1 MITEAKEGK
10 CIIFSAPSGAG
21 KTTIV
26 RALLAEMNQLAFSIS
41 ACSRAPRG
49 TEKDGVDYHF
59 IGVEEFQA
67 KILQNDFV
75 EWEEVYTN
83 NYYGTLKSELSRI
96 WDSRQIVVF
105 DVDVIGG
112 LHLKEIFKENALAI
126 FIKPPN
132 QDILE
137 DRLRKRNTETEDKI
151 QIRIKKAKD
160 EVLRA
165 GEFDAIIENDIL
177 EQAVDSAS
185 KQVLKFLSR

>member
-1 MITEAKEGK
+1 MINNAKEGK

-41 ACSRAPRG
+41 ACSREPRG
-49 TEKDGVDYHF
+49 VEKDGVDYYF
-59 IGVEEFQA
+59 IGIEEFQA
-67 KILQNDFV
+67 KILQDDFV

-96 WDSRQIVVF
+96 WDSGKTVVF

-112 LHLKEIFKENALAI
+112 LHLKEIFKVNALAI

-132 QDILE
+132 QDVLE

-151 QIRIKKAKD
+151 QIRIKKAKE

-165 GEFDAIIENDIL
+165 GEFDTIIENDIL
-177 EQAVDSAS
+177 EQAIASACE
-185 KQVLKFLSR
+185 QVLKFLSR

>member
-1 MITEAKEGK
+1 MTREVKEGK

-41 ACSRAPRG
+41 ACSREPREV
-49 TEKDGVDYHF
+49 EKDGVDYHF
-59 IGVEEFQA
+59 IGIEEFQS
-67 KILQNDFV
+67 KILKNDFV

-83 NYYGTLKSELSRI
+83 NYYGTLKSELTRI
-96 WDSRQIVVF
+96 WNLGKTVVF

-132 QDILE
+132 QDVLE
-137 DRLRKRNTETEDKI
+137 ERLRKRNTESEDKI
-151 QIRIKKAKD
+151 QIRIKKAKE

-165 GEFDAIIENDIL
+165 GEFDTIIENDIL
-177 EQAVDSAS
+177 EQAIASARE
-185 KQVLKFLSR
+185 QVLKFLSR

>member
-1 MITEAKEGK
+1 M
-10 CIIFSAPSGAG
+10 
-21 KTTIV
+21 

-41 ACSRAPRG
+41 ACSREPRG
-49 TEKDGVDYHF
+49 VEKDGVDYYF
-59 IGVEEFQA
+59 IGIEEFQA
-67 KILQNDFV
+67 KILQDDFV

-96 WDSRQIVVF
+96 WDSGKTVVF

-112 LHLKEIFKENALAI
+112 LHLKEIFKVNALAI

-132 QDILE
+132 QDVLE

-151 QIRIKKAKD
+151 QIRIKKAKE

-165 GEFDAIIENDIL
+165 GKFDAIIENDIL
-177 EQAVDSAS
+177 EQAIAS
-185 KQVLKFLSR
+185 VREQVLKFLSR

>member
-1 MITEAKEGK
+1 MTQEVKEGK

-49 TEKDGVDYHF
+49 KEKAGVDYHF
-59 IGVEEFQA
+59 ISLEEFQA
-67 KILQNDFV
+67 KILQDDFV

-96 WDSRQIVVF
+96 WDSGKTVVF

-112 LHLKEIFKENALAI
+112 LHLKEIFKTNALAI

-132 QDILE
+132 QEVLE
-137 DRLRKRNTETEDKI
+137 DRLRKRNTESEGNL
-151 QIRIKKAKD
+151 QIRIKKAKE

-165 GEFDAIIENDIL
+165 EEFDCVIENDQL
-177 EQAVDSAS
+177 ELAIAAANE
-185 KQVLKFLSR
+185 QVLKFLSR

>member
-1 MITEAKEGK
+1 MTQEVKEGK

-26 RALLAEMNQLAFSIS
+26 RALLAEIEYLSFSIS

-49 TEKDGVDYHF
+49 KEKSGVDYYF
-59 IGVEEFQA
+59 ISVEEFQA
-67 KILQNDFV
+67 KIRQNDFV

-96 WDSRQIVVF
+96 WDSGKTVVF

-132 QDILE
+132 QDVLE

-151 QIRIKKAKD
+151 QIRIKKAKE
-160 EVLRA
+160 EVLRSE
-165 GEFDAIIENDIL
+165 EFDCVIENDQLQLAIADAR
-177 EQAVDSAS
+177 E
-185 KQVLKFLSR
+185 QVLKFLSL

>member
-1 MITEAKEGK
+1 MKTEAKGGK

-26 RALLAEMNQLAFSIS
+26 RALLAEIDYLSFSIS

-49 TEKDGVDYHF
+49 KEKDGVDYYF
-59 IGVEEFQA
+59 ISVEEFQA
-67 KILQNDFV
+67 KIRQNDFI

-83 NYYGTLKSELSRI
+83 NYYGTLKSELVRI
-96 WDSRQIVVF
+96 WNSGKIVVF

-112 LHLKEIFKENALAI
+112 LHLKEIFKNNALAI

-137 DRLRKRNTETEDKI
+137 YRLRKRNTESEDNLK
-151 QIRIKKAKD
+151 IRIKKAKE

-165 GEFDAIIENDIL
+165 KEFDCVIENDQL
-177 EQAVDSAS
+177 ELAITAARE
-185 KQVLKFLSR
+185 QVLKFLGT

>member
-1 MITEAKEGK
+1 MINEAKEGK

-41 ACSRAPRG
+41 ACSREPRG
-49 TEKDGVDYHF
+49 VEKDGLDYYF
-59 IGVEEFQA
+59 ISVEEFQA

-75 EWEEVYTN
+75 EWEEVYSN
-83 NYYGTLKSELSRI
+83 NYYGTLKSELAHI
-96 WDSRQIVVF
+96 WNLGKTVVF

-112 LHLKEIFKENALAI
+112 LHLKEIFKTNALAI

-132 QDILE
+132 QEVLE
-137 DRLRKRNTETEDKI
+137 DRLRKRNTESEGNL
-151 QIRIKKAKD
+151 QIRIKKATE

-165 GEFDAIIENDIL
+165 EEFDCVIENDQL
-177 EQAVDSAS
+177 ELAIAAARE
-185 KQVLKFLSR
+185 QVLKFLSR

>member
-1 MITEAKEGK
+1 MINKAKEGK

-41 ACSRAPRG
+41 ACSREPRG
-49 TEKDGVDYHF
+49 VEKDGVDYHF
-59 IGVEEFQA
+59 IGIEEFQA

-83 NYYGTLKSELSRI
+83 NYYGTLKSELARI
-96 WDSRQIVVF
+96 WNSGKTVVF

-112 LHLKEIFKENALAI
+112 LHLKEIFKGNALAI

-132 QDILE
+132 QDVLE

-151 QIRIKKAKD
+151 QIRIKKAKE

-165 GEFDAIIENDIL
+165 GEFDTIIENDIL
-177 EQAVDSAS
+177 EQAIASARE
-185 KQVLKFLSR
+185 QVLKFLSR

>member
-1 MITEAKEGK
+1 MITEGKEGK

-59 IGVEEFQA
+59 ISVEEFQA
-67 KILQNDFV
+67 KILENDFV

-83 NYYGTLKSELSRI
+83 NYYGTLKSELARI
-96 WDSRQIVVF
+96 WNSGKTVVF

-132 QDILE
+132 QSVLE
-137 DRLRKRNTETEDKI
+137 NRLRKRNTESEGSL

-165 GEFDAIIENDIL
+165 EEFDTIIENDIL
-177 EQAVDSAS
+177 EQAVDSARE
-185 KQVLKFLSR
+185 QVLKFLLR

>member
-1 MITEAKEGK
+1 MINNAKEGK

-41 ACSRAPRG
+41 ACSREPRG
-49 TEKDGVDYHF
+49 VEKDGVDYHF
-59 IGVEEFQA
+59 IGIEEFQA

-83 NYYGTLKSELSRI
+83 NYYGTLKSELASI
-96 WDSRQIVVF
+96 WNSGKTVVF

-112 LHLKEIFKENALAI
+112 LHLKEIFKGNALAI

-132 QDILE
+132 QDVLE

-151 QIRIKKAKD
+151 KIRINKAKE

-177 EQAVDSAS
+177 EQAIASARE
-185 KQVLKFLSR
+185 QVLKFLSL

>member
-1 MITEAKEGK
+1 MTQEVKEGK

-26 RALLAEMNQLAFSIS
+26 RALLAEIDYLSFSIS

-49 TEKDGVDYHF
+49 KEKDGVDYHF
-59 IGVEEFQA
+59 ISVEGFQA
-67 KILQNDFV
+67 KILQNEFV
-75 EWEEVYTN
+75 EWEEVYSS

-96 WDSRQIVVF
+96 WDSGKTVVF

-112 LHLKEIFKENALAI
+112 LHLKEIFKTNALAI

-132 QDILE
+132 QDVLE
-137 DRLRKRNTETEDKI
+137 DRLRKRNTESEGNL
-151 QIRIKKAKD
+151 QIRIKKAKE

-165 GEFDAIIENDIL
+165 EEFDCVIENDQL
-177 EQAVDSAS
+177 ELAIATAHE
-185 KQVLKFLSR
+185 QVLKFLSR

>member
-1 MITEAKEGK
+1 MTQEAKEGK

-41 ACSRAPRG
+41 ACSREPRG
-49 TEKDGVDYHF
+49 VEKEGVDYHF
-59 IGVEEFQA
+59 IGIEEFQA
-67 KILQNDFV
+67 KILQNDFI

-83 NYYGTLKSELSRI
+83 NYYGTLKSELARI
-96 WDSRQIVVF
+96 WNTGKTVVF

-132 QDILE
+132 QDVLE
-137 DRLRKRNTETEDKI
+137 ERLRKRNTESEDNL
-151 QIRIKKAKD
+151 QIRIKKAKK

-165 GEFDAIIENDIL
+165 EEFDCVIENDQL
-177 EQAVDSAS
+177 ELAITAARE
-185 KQVLKFLSR
+185 QVLKFLAI

>member
-1 MITEAKEGK
+1 MINNAKEGK

-41 ACSRAPRG
+41 ACSREPRG
-49 TEKDGVDYHF
+49 VEKDGVDYYF
-59 IGVEEFQA
+59 IGIEEFQA
-67 KILQNDFV
+67 KILQDDFV

-96 WDSRQIVVF
+96 WDSGKTVVF

-112 LHLKEIFKENALAI
+112 LHLKEIFKVNALAI

-132 QDILE
+132 QDVLE

-151 QIRIKKAKD
+151 QIRIKKAKE
-160 EVLRA
+160 EVLMA
-165 GEFDAIIENDIL
+165 GKFDTIIENDIL
-177 EQAVDSAS
+177 EQAIAS
-185 KQVLKFLSR
+185 VREQVLKFLSR

>member
-1 MITEAKEGK
+1 M
-10 CIIFSAPSGAG
+10 
-21 KTTIV
+21 

-59 IGVEEFQA
+59 ISVEEFQA
-67 KILQNDFV
+67 KILENDFV

-96 WDSRQIVVF
+96 WDSGKTVLF

-132 QDILE
+132 QDVLE
-137 DRLRKRNTETEDKI
+137 ERLRKRNTETEDKI
-151 QIRIKKAKD
+151 QIRIKKAKE

-165 GEFDAIIENDIL
+165 GEFDTIIENDIL
-177 EQAVDSAS
+177 EQAIASARE
-185 KQVLKFLSR
+185 QVLKFLSR

>member
-1 MITEAKEGK
+1 MTQEVKEGK

-26 RALLAEMNQLAFSIS
+26 RALLAEIDYLSFSIS

-49 TEKDGVDYHF
+49 KEKDGVDYHF
-59 IGVEEFQA
+59 ISVEEFQA
-67 KILQNDFV
+67 KILKNDFV

-96 WDSRQIVVF
+96 WDSGKTVVF

-112 LHLKEIFKENALAI
+112 LHLKEIFKTNALAI

-132 QDILE
+132 QEVLE
-137 DRLRKRNTETEDKI
+137 DRLRKRNTESEGNL
-151 QIRIKKAKD
+151 QIRIKKAKE

-165 GEFDAIIENDIL
+165 EEFDCVIENDQL
-177 EQAVDSAS
+177 ELAIAAAHE
-185 KQVLKFLSR
+185 QVLKFLSR

>member
-1 MITEAKEGK
+1 MINEAKEGK

-26 RALLAEMNQLAFSIS
+26 RALLAEIDYLSFSIS

-49 TEKDGVDYHF
+49 KEKAGIDYHF
-59 IGVEEFQA
+59 ISVEEFQA
-67 KILQNDFV
+67 KILQNEFV
-75 EWEEVYTN
+75 EWEEVYSN
-83 NYYGTLKSELSRI
+83 NYYGTLKTELSRI
-96 WDSRQIVVF
+96 WNLGKTVVF

-132 QDILE
+132 QDVLE

-151 QIRIKKAKD
+151 QIRIKKAKE

-165 GEFDAIIENDIL
+165 REFDTIIENDIL
-177 EQAVDSAS
+177 EQAIASARE
-185 KQVLKFLSR
+185 QVLKFLSR

>member
-1 MITEAKEGK
+1 MINNAKEGK

-41 ACSRAPRG
+41 ACSREPRG
-49 TEKDGVDYHF
+49 VEKDGVDYYF
-59 IGVEEFQA
+59 IGIEEFQE
-67 KILQNDFV
+67 KILQDDFV

-96 WDSRQIVVF
+96 WDSGKTVVF

-132 QDILE
+132 QDVLE

-151 QIRIKKAKD
+151 QIRIKKAKE
-160 EVLRA
+160 EVLMA
-165 GEFDAIIENDIL
+165 GKFDTIIENDIL
-177 EQAVDSAS
+177 EQAIAS
-185 KQVLKFLSR
+185 VREQVLKFLSR

>member
-1 MITEAKEGK
+1 MIIEGKEGK

-26 RALLAEMNQLAFSIS
+26 RALLAEMHQLAFSIS

-49 TEKDGVDYHF
+49 VEKDGVDYHF
-59 IGVEEFQA
+59 IGIEEFQA
-67 KILQNDFV
+67 KILENDFV

-96 WDSRQIVVF
+96 WDSGKTVVF

-132 QDILE
+132 QSVLE
-137 DRLRKRNTETEDKI
+137 NRLRKRNTETEGSL
-151 QIRIKKAKD
+151 QIRIKKAK
-160 EVLRA
+160 EEGLRA

-177 EQAVDSAS
+177 EQAVDSAR

>member
-1 MITEAKEGK
+1 MTQQVKEGK

-49 TEKDGVDYHF
+49 TEKDGIDYHF

-67 KILQNDFV
+67 KILQNDFI

-83 NYYGTLKSELSRI
+83 NYYGTLKSELARI
-96 WDSRQIVVF
+96 WNSGKTVVF

-112 LHLKEIFKENALAI
+112 LHLKEIFKDNALAI

-132 QDILE
+132 QDVLE
-137 DRLRKRNTETEDKI
+137 DRLRKRNTESEDNL
-151 QIRIKKAKD
+151 QIRIKKAKE
-160 EVLRA
+160 EVVRA
-165 GEFDAIIENDIL
+165 EEFDCVIENDNL
-177 EQAVDSAS
+177 ELAIAAAS
-185 KQVLKFLSR
+185 EQVLKFLSL

>member
-1 MITEAKEGK
+1 MINNAKEGK

-41 ACSRAPRG
+41 ACSREPRG
-49 TEKDGVDYHF
+49 VEKDGVDYYF
-59 IGVEEFQA
+59 IGIEEFQA
-67 KILQNDFV
+67 KILQDDFV

-96 WDSRQIVVF
+96 WDSGKTVVF

-112 LHLKEIFKENALAI
+112 LHLKEIFKVNALAI

-132 QDILE
+132 QDVLE

-151 QIRIKKAKD
+151 QIRIKKAKE

-165 GEFDAIIENDIL
+165 GKFDAIIENDIL
-177 EQAVDSAS
+177 EQAIAS
-185 KQVLKFLSR
+185 VREQVLKFLSR

>member
-1 MITEAKEGK
+1 MIIEGKEGK

-59 IGVEEFQA
+59 ISVEEFQA
-67 KILQNDFV
+67 KILENDFV

-96 WDSRQIVVF
+96 WDSGKTVVF

-132 QDILE
+132 QSVLE
-137 DRLRKRNTETEDKI
+137 NRLRKRNTESEGSL

-165 GEFDAIIENDIL
+165 EEFDTIIENDIL
-177 EQAVDSAS
+177 EQAVDSARE
-185 KQVLKFLSR
+185 QVLKFLLR

>member
-1 MITEAKEGK
+1 MIIEAQEGK

-41 ACSRAPRG
+41 ACSREPRG
-49 TEKDGVDYHF
+49 VEKDGVDYHF
-59 IGVEEFQA
+59 IGIEEFQA

-83 NYYGTLKSELSRI
+83 NYYGTLKSELASI
-96 WDSRQIVVF
+96 WNSGKTVVF

-112 LHLKEIFKENALAI
+112 LHLKEIFKGNALAI

-132 QDILE
+132 QDVLE

-151 QIRIKKAKD
+151 QIRIKKAKE

-165 GEFDAIIENDIL
+165 GEFDTIIENDIL
-177 EQAVDSAS
+177 EQAIASARE
-185 KQVLKFLSR
+185 QVLKFLSL